1 MNMKRNSPAFIM
13 FSVCLLLLVSGCIL
27 QPIEPVN
34 EKVKIV
40 SHTSS
45 TDELLSR
52 TSITGEFLSCFQQAA
67 SFSRKELL
75 LKKNERKKIFL
86 RTKSREDRVSLA
98 CLCVAEGSTKS
109 LQSGLKLLTGL
120 QEKDTVENPEL
131 SGLVG
136 LVGRILAVKKDLSQR
151 QRSLK
156 ESNGRIVLLEKKL
169 EKMKNIE
176 KIISDREKEA
186 QGQVN

>member
-1 MNMKRNSPAFIM
+1 MKQNSPVLIM
-13 FSVCLLLLVSGCIL
+13 FSVCLFLLVSGCIL

-40 SHTSS
+40 PHTSS
-45 TDELLSR
+45 TDEFLSR
-52 TSITGEFLSCFQQAA
+52 TSITGEFLSCFEQAS
-67 SFSRKELL
+67 SFSRKQLL
-75 LKKNERKKIFL
+75 RKKNERKKIFL

-98 CLCVAEGSTKS
+98 CLCVAEGSTSS
-109 LQSGLKLLTGL
+109 LQYGLELLTGL
-120 QEKDTVENPEL
+120 QEKDTVEDPEL

-136 LVGRILAVKKDLSQR
+136 LVGRILAAKKNLSQ
-151 QRSLK
+151 QRRSQK
-156 ESNGRIVLLEKKL
+156 ESNERIVSLEEKL

-186 QGQVN
+186 QGQIN

>member
-1 MNMKRNSPAFIM
+1 MNMKRNSPALIM
-13 FSVCLLLLVSGCIL
+13 FSVCLFLLVSGCIL
-27 QPIEPVN
+27 HPIEPVN

-40 SHTSS
+40 SHPSS
-45 TDELLSR
+45 TDEFLSR
-52 TSITGEFLSCFQQAA
+52 TSITGEFLSCFKQVS
-67 SFSRKELL
+67 SFSRKQLL

-98 CLCVAEGSTKS
+98 CLCVAEGSTSS
-109 LQSGLKLLTGL
+109 LQYGLELLTGL
-120 QEKDTVENPEL
+120 QEKDTVANSEL

-136 LVGRILAVKKDLSQR
+136 LVGRILAVKKDLRRQ

-156 ESNGRIVLLEKKL
+156 ESNERIVLFEEKL
-169 EKMKNIE
+169 EKLKNIE

-186 QGQVN
+186 QGQIN